1 MSIFE
6 KWNLETSILD
16 AIKSRGW
23 TEPTEIQ
30 IDAIPFARK
39 GRDIVGQA
47 KTGSGKTAAFGIPII
62 EKCKNIG
69 TPQSIILCPTRE
81 LAVQVAE
88 EMNLLQGN
96 KGLTIITVYG
106 GTDIEKQAKK
116 LSNGCDIIVG
126 TPGRVIDMNKRG
138 HLNLQEISI
147 FCLDE
152 ADRMLDMGFF
162 PDILWVIEKMPNR
175 SQNLL
180 FSATFPE
187 EVLNVAEEFM
197 NNAEHV
203 MSDDLE
209 VDIPEIDLY
218 AVRIGRGNKL
228 WVLGRIIANMTE
240 EGQMLIFSNTK
251 RMVDVIVERLGKF
264 QMRAVGIH
272 GDMPQNKRERL
283 LNDFRSGKEKIV
295 VATDVAARGLD
306 VDGIT
311 VVVNYDLPD
320 DTESFVHR
328 IGRTGRMGRKGE
340 AWSLVSKED
349 RGSVE
354 KICSTWGL
362 TIPFVDAPSLPE
374 GIERDPVRKR
384 DDWDEVADSFGMVRI
399 NLDIGQNDLTKRAL
413 SDWIVR
419 LAKIPEIVVGE
430 ITQSND
436 SSEVEIHVAKV
447 AYVIDVIKARD
458 YNGRKIKPVIFE
470 P

>member
-1 MSIFE
+1 
-6 KWNLETSILD
+6 
-16 AIKSRGW
+16 
-23 TEPTEIQ
+23 
-30 IDAIPFARK
+30 
-39 GRDIVGQA
+39 
-47 KTGSGKTAAFGIPII
+47 
-62 EKCKNIG
+62 
-69 TPQSIILCPTRE
+69 
-81 LAVQVAE
+81 
-88 EMNLLQGN
+88 
-96 KGLTIITVYG
+96 
-106 GTDIEKQAKK
+106 
-116 LSNGCDIIVG
+116 
-126 TPGRVIDMNKRG
+126 MNKRG
-138 HLNLQEISI
+138 HLRLQEISI

-187 EVLNVAEEFM
+187 EVLNVADEFM

-458 YNGRKIKPVIFE
+458 YNGRKIKPVIVE

>member
-1 MSIFE
+1 
-6 KWNLETSILD
+6 
-16 AIKSRGW
+16 
-23 TEPTEIQ
+23 
-30 IDAIPFARK
+30 
-39 GRDIVGQA
+39 
-47 KTGSGKTAAFGIPII
+47 
-62 EKCKNIG
+62 
-69 TPQSIILCPTRE
+69 
-81 LAVQVAE
+81 
-88 EMNLLQGN
+88 
-96 KGLTIITVYG
+96 
-106 GTDIEKQAKK
+106 
-116 LSNGCDIIVG
+116 
-126 TPGRVIDMNKRG
+126 MNKKG

-162 PDILWVIEKMPNR
+162 PDILWVLEKMPNR
-175 SQNLL
+175 SQTLL
-180 FSATFPE
+180 FSATFPD
-187 EVLNVAEEFM
+187 EVLNIAEQFM
-197 NNAEHV
+197 TDAEHV

-264 QMRAVGIH
+264 QMKAVGIH
-272 GDMPQNKRERL
+272 GDMPQNKRERI
-283 LNDFRSGKEKIV
+283 LNDFKTGKERIV

-362 TIPFVDAPSLPE
+362 TIPFVETPALPE
-374 GIERDPVRKR
+374 GVNRDPVRKR

-413 SDWIVR
+413 SDWIVSQ
-419 LAKIPEIVVGE
+419 AKVPEIVVGE
-430 ITQSND
+430 IIQSND

-447 AYVIDVIKARD
+447 AYVIDIIKARD
-458 YNGRKIKPVIFE
+458 YNGRKIKPVIVE
-470 P
+470 S

>member
-138 HLNLQEISI
+138 YLNLQEISI

-419 LAKIPEIVVGE
+419 LAKIPEIIVGE
-430 ITQSND
+430 ITQTND

-458 YNGRKIKPVIFE
+458 YNGRKIKPVIVE
-470 P
+470 L

>member
-1 MSIFE
+1 
-6 KWNLETSILD
+6 
-16 AIKSRGW
+16 
-23 TEPTEIQ
+23 
-30 IDAIPFARK
+30 
-39 GRDIVGQA
+39 
-47 KTGSGKTAAFGIPII
+47 
-62 EKCKNIG
+62 
-69 TPQSIILCPTRE
+69 
-81 LAVQVAE
+81 
-88 EMNLLQGN
+88 
-96 KGLTIITVYG
+96 
-106 GTDIEKQAKK
+106 
-116 LSNGCDIIVG
+116 
-126 TPGRVIDMNKRG
+126 
-138 HLNLQEISI
+138 
-147 FCLDE
+147 
-152 ADRMLDMGFF
+152 
-162 PDILWVIEKMPNR
+162 
-175 SQNLL
+175 
-180 FSATFPE
+180 
-187 EVLNVAEEFM
+187 
-197 NNAEHV
+197 
-203 MSDDLE
+203 
-209 VDIPEIDLY
+209 
-218 AVRIGRGNKL
+218 
-228 WVLGRIIANMTE
+228 
-240 EGQMLIFSNTK
+240 
-251 RMVDVIVERLGKF
+251 MVDVIVERLGKF

-458 YNGRKIKPVIFE
+458 YNGRKIKPIIVE
-470 P
+470 L

>member
-62 EKCKNIG
+62 EKCQNIG

-96 KGLTIITVYG
+96 KGLKIITVYG
-106 GTDIEKQAKK
+106 GTDIDKQAKK

-272 GDMPQNKRERL
+272 GDMPQNKREKL

-320 DTESFVHR
+320 DTDSFVHR

-458 YNGRKIKPVIFE
+458 YNGRKIKPVIVE
-470 P
+470 L